1 MESCTAGSVA
11 DLMKITDKVL
21 TEPQIATIMKGVLH
35 GLEYL
40 HAQRRIH
47 RDIKAGNIL
56 LTGAGD
62 PKLGRCSIAVIR
74 LNMRVLNILAAD
86 FGVAGQLKEVGKT
99 HTVIGNGASVL
110 KPPYD

>member
-1 MESCTAGSVA
+1 MESCSAGSVA

-21 TEPQIATIMKGVLH
+21 TEPQIATIMKGVLL

-62 PKLGRCSIAVIR
+62 PKLGTCSRTIIYLNIR
-74 LNMRVLNILAAD
+74 ILNMFIAD

-99 HTVIGNGASVL
+99 HTVIGTNFI
-110 KPPYD
+110 

>member
-21 TEPQIATIMKGVLH
+21 TEPQIATIMKAVLH
-35 GLEYL
+35 GLDYL

-56 LTGAGD
+56 LTASGD
-62 PKLGRCSIAVIR
+62 PKLG
-74 LNMRVLNILAAD
+74 M
-86 FGVAGQLKEVGKT
+86 
-99 HTVIGNGASVL
+99 HSVTIN
-110 KPPYD
+110 